1 MIVVSGE
8 MEIRW
13 LHRNLIWLS
22 LSLWIWYDSLG
33 GAAFEHQKEILSF
46 CWILGSTMYSMPLST
61 KMWDFIFLFYFF
73 LYILDIDS
81 INTYCWNFDWGWVYV
96 LFPQELF
103 MFNLFW
109 IFFIKLSNNN
119 VIIWVSLNKQM
130 RFVWSLIQQSFSL
143 KCFRI

>member
-1 MIVVSGE
+1 MIE
-8 MEIRW
+8 PLIM
-13 LHRNLIWLS
+13 NLIWFIRWGS
-22 LSLWIWYDSLG
+22 IWASERNPFFL
-33 GAAFEHQKEILSF
+33 L
-46 CWILGSTMYSMPLST
+46 
-61 KMWDFIFLFYFF
+61 DFGEYNVFNASIDKNVRFYFFKNFFF

>member
-13 LHRNLIWLS
+13 LRRNLIWLS

-33 GAAFEHQKEILSF
+33 GAAFEHQKEFLSL
-46 CWILGSTMYSMPLST
+46 CWILGSTMYSMPLLT
-61 KMWDFIFLFYFF
+61 KMWDFFF
-73 LYILDIDS
+73 LYILEIDS

-103 MFNLFW
+103 MFNLSW

-119 VIIWVSLNKQM
+119 VIIWISLNKQM
-130 RFVWSLIQQSFSL
+130 RFVWSLIHQSFSL
-143 KCFRI
+143 KCFST

>member
-13 LHRNLIWLS
+13 LHRDLIWLS
-22 LSLWIWYDSLG
+22 LSLWIWYDSSG
-33 GAAFEHQKEILSF
+33 GAGFEHQKEILSLY
-46 CWILGSTMYSMPLST
+46 WILGSTMYSMPLST
-61 KMWDFIFLFYFF
+61 KMWDFFLFYFF

-96 LFPQELF
+96 FFPQELF

-119 VIIWVSLNKQM
+119 VIIWISLNKQM
-130 RFVWSLIQQSFSL
+130 KLVWSLIQQLFSL
-143 KCFRI
+143 KCFST